1 MVISL
6 GEALRVNDEIELVPL
21 VVAQSARL
29 FAVVDANR
37 AYLREWLP
45 WVDRTTS
52 VADTTAFLEACVR
65 DRDAGLAYGFLIERA
80 RDVCGT
86 LGLNRIDKANRSADL
101 GYWLAKDFQRQ
112 GIVTAAC
119 EALLRFGFSS
129 AQLNRVTLA
138 AAVGN
143 ERSVRLAERLG
154 FSYEG
159 TSREAEWVNDRFV
172 DHARYALLKRD
183 WEQRG
188 G

>member
-1 MVISL
+1 M
-6 GEALRVNDEIELVPL
+6 EALRVDDEVELVPL

-45 WVDRTTS
+45 WVDRTNA
-52 VADTTAFLEACVR
+52 VADTTAFLEASVR
-65 DRDAGLAYGFLIERA
+65 ARDAGAAYGFLIERGH
-80 RDVCGT
+80 DVCGT
-86 LGLNRIDKANRSADL
+86 IGLNRIDKGNRSADL
-101 GYWLAKDFQRQ
+101 GYWLAQDAQRQ

-119 EALLRFGFSS
+119 RVLLRFGFAS
-129 AQLNRVTLA
+129 AQLNRVTLG

-143 ERSVRLAERLG
+143 ERSRRVAERLG

-159 TSREAEWVNDRFV
+159 TSLEAEWVRDRFV
-172 DHARYALLKRD
+172 DHARYAMLKRD

-188 G
+188 A

>member
-86 LGLNRIDKANRSADL
+86 LGLNRIDKAIARRTSGIGWRRTFSAR
-101 GYWLAKDFQRQ
+101 A
-112 GIVTAAC
+112 
-119 EALLRFGFSS
+119 SS
-129 AQLNRVTLA
+129 PPRA
-138 AAVGN
+138 
-143 ERSVRLAERLG
+143 RLC
-154 FSYEG
+154 
-159 TSREAEWVNDRFV
+159 
-172 DHARYALLKRD
+172 
-183 WEQRG
+183 
-188 G
+188 